1 MQNLFDRISRKLKVV
16 LFGHYRPDFDSA
28 WLEQNGHAMY
38 CEVVVDHDRGYP
50 LEFSREQLDEL
61 ENRVLRNRA
70 VYLKLTG
77 KLLIKAMVLLARS
90 FVMTPL
96 LIFAL
101 FWLVSDNAA
110 DYQGLAQRI
119 ADPASAGILFQKAFQ
134 WCLSLNMSV
143 AIYLWVVRGFHHDW
157 KDSIFKLELIR
168 NMLTQ
173 YGFDRQSWDT
183 VSLRFSS
190 KPKTD

>member
-28 WLEQNGHAMY
+28 LLEQNGHAMY
-38 CEVVVDHDRGYP
+38 CEVVVDHDRGHP

-143 AIYLWVVRGFHHDW
+143 AVYLWVVRGFHHDW

>member
-1 MQNLFDRISRKLKVV
+1 MTDYNAVFLYAMMANAIVSFFIPVERGRQFVVVILGVVASNIAWLILFD
-16 LFGHYRPDFDSA
+16 
-28 WLEQNGHAMY
+28 
-38 CEVVVDHDRGYP
+38 
-50 LEFSREQLDEL
+50 
-61 ENRVLRNRA
+61 
-70 VYLKLTG
+70 
-77 KLLIKAMVLLARS
+77 
-90 FVMTPL
+90 MTPL

-119 ADPASAGILFQKAFQ
+119 ADPESAGILFQKALQ

-143 AIYLWVVRGFHHDW
+143 AVYLWVVRGFHHDW

-173 YGFDRQSWDT
+173 YGFDRQSWDM

>member
-1 MQNLFDRISRKLKVV
+1 MQNLFDRISRKLKAVR
-16 LFGHYRPDFDSA
+16 FGHSRPDFDSA
-28 WLEQNGHAMY
+28 WLEQSGHAMY
-38 CEVVVDHDRGYP
+38 CEVVVDHDRGHP

-77 KLLIKAMVLLARS
+77 KLLINAMVLLARS

-143 AIYLWVVRGFHHDW
+143 AVYLWVVRGFHHDW

>member
-1 MQNLFDRISRKLKVV
+1 MQNLFDRISRKRKVV

-38 CEVVVDHDRGYP
+38 CEVVVDHDRGHP

-143 AIYLWVVRGFHHDW
+143 AVYLWVVRGFHHDW

>member
-1 MQNLFDRISRKLKVV
+1 M
-16 LFGHYRPDFDSA
+16 
-28 WLEQNGHAMY
+28 
-38 CEVVVDHDRGYP
+38 VDHDRGHL
-50 LEFSREQLDEL
+50 LEFSGE
-61 ENRVLRNRA
+61 
-70 VYLKLTG
+70 LTG
-77 KLLIKAMVLLARS
+77 KLLIKVMVLLARS

-119 ADPASAGILFQKAFQ
+119 ADPESAGILFQKAFQ
-134 WCLSLNMSV
+134 WCLSLNLLV
-143 AIYLWVVRGFHHDW
+143 AVYLWVVRGFHYDW

-183 VSLRFSS
+183 VSLCFSS
-190 KPKTD
+190 KPKTDWTGRIWFDRRSDRPSLLPFIIQ

>member
-38 CEVVVDHDRGYP
+38 CEVVVDHDRGHP
-50 LEFSREQLDEL
+50 LEFSGEQLDEL

-134 WCLSLNMSV
+134 WCLSLNLSV
-143 AIYLWVVRGFHHDW
+143 AVYLWVVRGFHHDW
-157 KDSIFKLELIR
+157 KDSIFERELIR

-173 YGFDRQSWDT
+173 YEFDRQSWDT

>member
-1 MQNLFDRISRKLKVV
+1 MQKLFDRIFRKLKAV
-16 LFGHYRPDFDSA
+16 LFGHYRPDFNSA

-38 CEVVVDHDRGYP
+38 CEVVVDHDRGHL
-50 LEFSREQLDEL
+50 LEFSGEQLDEL

-143 AIYLWVVRGFHHDW
+143 AVYLWVVRGFHHDW

-183 VSLRFSS
+183 VSLCFSS

>member
-1 MQNLFDRISRKLKVV
+1 MQNLFDRISRKLKAV
-16 LFGHYRPDFDSA
+16 LFGHYRPDFGSA
-28 WLEQNGHAMY
+28 WLEQSGHAMY
-38 CEVVVDHDRGYP
+38 CEVVVDHDRGHP

-77 KLLIKAMVLLARS
+77 KLLINAMVLLARS

-143 AIYLWVVRGFHHDW
+143 AVYLWVVRGFHHDW